1 MTLSTMGGIGGG
13 GAVVPFTMM
22 FFSFTTKEAIAIS
35 GFSIFICSLAR
46 YIYTYRD
53 KHPEKDA
60 VIIDYGLASI
70 MLPAVMMGSM
80 VGVLANVMLPSLVL
94 QTSLALLLIFLTI
107 QSGSKARQI
116 YTKENAKLANDRA
129 DAAEKKLIPPRP
141 EETMEYKLSR
151 LTYKNGGQKAQIGQ
165 KITVDTTKN
174 RIIHRYASVP
184 ISDKF
189 DYEKKL
195 EQAIQRNYFENNYDY
210 YLYRH
215 LKPEKR
221 DLELQ
226 PVISPKPSP
235 NFGGP

>member
-46 YIYTYRD
+46 YIYTYSD

-94 QTSLALLLIFLTI
+94 QTSLTLLLIFLTI
-107 QSGSKARQI
+107 QSGGKARQI
-116 YTKENAKLANDRA
+116 YTKENAKLAKERVE
-129 DAAEKKLIPPRP
+129 AAERKLILPKH
-141 EETMEYKLSR
+141 EETMEQKLSR
-151 LTYKNGGQKAQIGQ
+151 LTYKNGGHKVQIGQ
-165 KITVDTTKN
+165 KITIDTANKQ
-174 RIIHRYASVP
+174 IIHRYASVP
-184 ISDKF
+184 IFDKF

-195 EQAIQRNYFENNYDY
+195 E
-210 YLYRH
+210 
-215 LKPEKR
+215 
-221 DLELQ
+221 
-226 PVISPKPSP
+226 
-235 NFGGP
+235 

>member
-35 GFSIFICSLAR
+35 GFSIFLCSLAR
-46 YIYTYRD
+46 YICTYND

-94 QTSLALLLIFLTI
+94 QTSLAFLLIFLTF
-107 QSGSKARQI
+107 QSGFKARQI
-116 YTKENAKLANDRA
+116 FTKENAKIAKERED
-129 DAAEKKLIPPRP
+129 AEKKLIPKH
-141 EETMEYKLSR
+141 EETLEHKLSR
-151 LTYKNGGQKAQIGQ
+151 LTYKNGGQKVKIGQ
-165 KITVDTTKN
+165 KITIDTAKKQ
-174 RIIHRYASVP
+174 IIHRYASVP
-184 ISDKF
+184 IFDKF
-189 DYEKKL
+189 DYEEKL
-195 EQAIQRNYFENNYDY
+195 ELAIRRNYFENNYDY

-215 LKPEKR
+215 L
-221 DLELQ
+221 
-226 PVISPKPSP
+226 
-235 NFGGP
+235 

>member
-46 YIYTYRD
+46 YIYTYSD

-94 QTSLALLLIFLTI
+94 QTSLTLLLIFLTI
-107 QSGSKARQI
+107 QSGGKARQI
-116 YTKENAKLANDRA
+116 YTKENAKLAKERVE
-129 DAAEKKLIPPRP
+129 AAEKKLIPPKH
-141 EETMEYKLSR
+141 EETMEQKLSR
-151 LTYKNGGQKAQIGQ
+151 LTYKNGGHKVQIGQ
-165 KITVDTTKN
+165 KITIDTAKKQ
-174 RIIHRYASVP
+174 IIHRYASVP
-184 ISDKF
+184 IFDKF

-195 EQAIQRNYFENNYDY
+195 EQAI
-210 YLYRH
+210 
-215 LKPEKR
+215 
-221 DLELQ
+221 
-226 PVISPKPSP
+226 
-235 NFGGP
+235 

>member
-1 MTLSTMGGIGGG
+1 MGGIGGG

-46 YIYTYRD
+46 YIYTIND

-116 YTKENAKLANDRA
+116 YTKENAKLAKETVE
-129 DAAEKKLIPPRP
+129 AAEKKLIPSKQDDTI
-141 EETMEYKLSR
+141 EQKLSR
-151 LTYKNGGQKAQIGQ
+151 LTYKNGG
-165 KITVDTTKN
+165 
-174 RIIHRYASVP
+174 
-184 ISDKF
+184 
-189 DYEKKL
+189 
-195 EQAIQRNYFENNYDY
+195 
-210 YLYRH
+210 
-215 LKPEKR
+215 
-221 DLELQ
+221 
-226 PVISPKPSP
+226 
-235 NFGGP
+235 